1 MTNSINSLQGNLWK
15 WLTISFGSIILIY
28 GILRIVPIMRGVV
41 IQTYL
46 PENNELSLDAVTLT
60 GTANHARALSIN
72 GRPILIDPSGNFNDE
87 LILAPGMN
95 KIQIVAEDV
104 RGNTHQKE
112 LILMGKERIVEVKTA
127 KADNVDTEINNTN

>member
-28 GILRIVPIMRGVV
+28 GILRITPVMRGVV

-46 PENNELSLDAVTLT
+46 PEAEEMSMDTIMLT
-60 GTANHARALSIN
+60 GTANHAKMLSIN

-95 KIQIVAEDV
+95 KIQIVAKDI
-104 RGNTHQKE
+104 RGNSHSKE
-112 LILMGKERIVEVKTA
+112 LVLMGTERIIEIKTA
-127 KADNVDTEINNTN
+127 QIDSPIINTN